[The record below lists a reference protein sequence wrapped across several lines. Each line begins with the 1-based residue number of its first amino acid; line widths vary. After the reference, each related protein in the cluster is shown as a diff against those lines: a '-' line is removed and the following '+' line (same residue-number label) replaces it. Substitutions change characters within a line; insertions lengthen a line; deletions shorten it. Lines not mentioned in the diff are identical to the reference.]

1 MMKYVRYA
9 VLTILLIVALSA
21 CGTLVLWLFGKML
34 NITWDNLVGEG
45 IKVGLIASVLLI
57 AGNCYRNSKKSKETT
72 E

>member
-1 MMKYVRYA
+1 MMKYVRYT
-9 VLTILLIVALSA
+9 VLTILLIVSLSA

-57 AGNCYRNSKKSKETT
+57 AGNYYRKSKRSKEAA